1 MLCCFVDFSFDVVY
15 SLPELFSGIFE
26 LVVDSGHRPTLEVA
40 IDGSSVLRLV
50 VVVRIILSEPGLC
63 CVGDLDRI
71 LKRLLKSAVAA
82 FSRVFLQHGL

>member
-1 MLCCFVDFSFDVVY
+1 MVY

-40 IDGSSVLRLV
+40 IDGSTILRLV
-50 VVVRIILSEPGLC
+50 VVVRIILSKPGLC

-71 LKRLLKSAVAA
+71 LKWLL
-82 FSRVFLQHGL
+82 